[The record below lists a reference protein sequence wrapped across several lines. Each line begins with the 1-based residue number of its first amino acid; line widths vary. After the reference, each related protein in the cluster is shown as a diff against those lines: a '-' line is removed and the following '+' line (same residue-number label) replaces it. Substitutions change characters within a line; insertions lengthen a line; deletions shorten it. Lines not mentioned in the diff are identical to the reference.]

1 MTQWSPV
8 WKVEIDGVEYTSAVL
23 ANLSIQSGRTNIY
36 EQAQAGYV
44 NLQLLDV
51 NQTAIPVDINS
62 TIGVSIKNT
71 ANTFVPIFGGNVV
84 DIGLEVR
91 DVGST
96 MLTQTYSI
104 TALGALAR
112 LPKVIYTAAVAR
124 DFDGDQIFEVLSDVL
139 FNTWAQVA
147 GSVTWGTYTPAGT
160 TWATA
165 ENNGLG
171 EIDRPGNYD
180 LAARG
185 SGQDP
190 IDVYSLVSGLA
201 TSGLGYLYEDAQG
214 RIGYADSTHRTQ
226 YLAANGYV
234 DLDANHARAAGLK
247 IETRVGDVRNA
258 LTIKYGATSNNDVS
272 ASDAVSIAQYGSLS
286 QIITTTLHDATDATA
301 QANFYLSLRAQPEP
315 IFSEIT
321 FDLTNPEIDNSD
333 RDNLIAIFMGE
344 AISLNNLP
352 LNMSSGTFQ
361 GFVEGW
367 SFQASYNQ
375 LSVTL
380 LLSPLAYSLQAM
392 RWNDVPITERWNSV
406 SPTLD
411 WENATIVA

>member
-1 MTQWSPV
+1 MTQWNPV
-8 WKVEIDGVEYTSAVL
+8 WLVEIDGVEYTDAVL
-23 ANLSIQSGRTNIY
+23 ANLTIRSGRTNIY

-51 NQTAIPVDINS
+51 SQTAVPVSINS
-62 TIGVSIKNT
+62 TIGVSVKDT
-71 ANTFVPIFGGNVV
+71 SGTFIAIFGGNVV
-84 DIGLEVR
+84 DIALEVR

-96 MLTQTYSI
+96 MFTQTYSI

-112 LPKVIYTAAVAR
+112 LPKVIYTDALAR
-124 DFDGDQIFEVLSDVL
+124 DFDGDQIFEVLQTVL
-139 FNTWAQVA
+139 FGSWAEVPGALTWA
-147 GSVTWGTYTPAGT
+147 TYNATT
-160 TWATA
+160 TWANA
-165 ENNGLG
+165 ENTGLG
-171 EIDRPGNYD
+171 EIDRPGNFD
-180 LAARG
+180 LSARG
-185 SGQDP
+185 GGLDP
-190 IDVYSLVSGLA
+190 IDVYSLVSALA

-214 RIGYADSTHRTQ
+214 RIGYADSTHRTN

-234 DLDANHARAAGLK
+234 DLDANQARAAGLR

-258 LTIKYGATSNNDVS
+258 ITIKYGASSQNDVS
-272 ASDAVSIAQYGSLS
+272 DSDPASIAIYGNLA
-286 QIITTTLHDATDATA
+286 QIITTTLHDAADANA
-301 QANFYLSLRAQPEP
+301 QAAFYLSLRANPQP

-333 RDNLIAIFMGE
+333 RDNLIGIFMGE
-344 AISLNNLP
+344 AIALNNLP
-352 LNMSSGTFQ
+352 LNMASGTFQ

-392 RWNDVPITERWNSV
+392 RWNDVPITETWSSV
-406 SPTLD
+406 SPTLT

>member
-8 WKVEIDGVEYTSAVL
+8 WKVELDGVEYTDAVL
-23 ANLSIQSGRTNIY
+23 ANLTIRTGRTNIY

-51 NQTAIPVDINS
+51 NQTAIPVNINS
-62 TIGVSIKNT
+62 TISVAVKDSTNVY
-71 ANTFVPIFGGNVV
+71 VPIFGGHVV

-96 MLTQTYSI
+96 MFTQTYSI
-104 TALGALAR
+104 TGLGALAR
-112 LPKVIYTAAVAR
+112 LPKVIFTAALPR
-124 DFDGDQIFEVLSDVL
+124 DFDGDQIYDVL
-139 FNTWAQVA
+139 DGILYNSWAQVA
-147 GSVTWGTYTPAGT
+147 PAVTWATYTPATT

-185 SGQDP
+185 GAADP
-190 IDVYSLVSGLA
+190 IDAYSLVSALA
-201 TSGLGYLYEDAQG
+201 TSGLGYIYEDAQG
-214 RIGYADSTHRTQ
+214 RIGYADSTHRTN

-234 DLDANHARAAGLK
+234 DLDANHARAAGLR

-258 LTIKYGATSNNDVS
+258 ITIKYGVNSNNDVS
-272 ASDAVSIAQYGSLS
+272 DSDPVSIATYGNLS
-286 QIITTTLHDATDATA
+286 QVITTTLHDATDATA
-301 QANFYLSLRAQPEP
+301 QAAFYLSLRANPQP

-333 RDNLIAIFMGE
+333 RDNLIAVFMGE
-344 AISLNNLP
+344 AIALNNLP

-367 SFQASYNQ
+367 SFQASYNR